1 MTHSNGR
8 RRVVVTGQGVVT
20 PLGTGVD
27 KFWAAMQRSD
37 CGIREVQSFSTE
49 DLYITIAGE
58 VPDFDPRERL
68 QSKQLLLADKFSQYA
83 GCAAQEAVTQAKLEY
98 PLKDNEAYRAACIIG
113 SGVGGLTTLEFSYK
127 MLFKENKRATHP
139 LTLLKAIGSSAS
151 AHVSI
156 EYGIKGPTFGV
167 VSACSTATHSIGLT
181 YRMIREGLVD
191 LGLAGAAEASL
202 NWGATR
208 AWQAMRVLSPD
219 GLWPFAK
226 KRNGTVLAEGAGILM
241 LEEFEHAKARGA
253 PILAEVMGFGMTADA
268 ADMVNPSIDGASTA
282 MQIALDDASLAP
294 SDIDYVNAH
303 GTATAVNDI
312 NETRAIKR
320 VFGNAANKVSISSTK
335 SMHGHCLGAGGGI
348 EAVAAIKAIGE
359 GYVPATV
366 GLDEPDPECDLD
378 YTPNTGRQ
386 REINYAMSNSFAF
399 GGLNAVIVFGRRTE
413 HDNGVEAAEGEGI
426 RHGVIDLA
434 LASRV

>member
-1 MTHSNGR
+1 M
-8 RRVVVTGQGVVT
+8 
-20 PLGTGVD
+20 
-27 KFWAAMQRSD
+27 
-37 CGIREVQSFSTE
+37 QSFSTE

-58 VPDFDPRERL
+58 VPDFDPKERL
-68 QSKQLLLADKFSQYA
+68 QSKPLMLADKYSQYA
-83 GCAAQEAVTQAKLEY
+83 GCAAQEAVAMSKLEV
-98 PLKDNEAYRAACIIG
+98 PLKDNAAYRAACIIG

-156 EYGIKGPTFGV
+156 EYAIKGPTFGV
-167 VSACSTATHSIGLT
+167 VSACSTATHAIGLT

-191 LGLAGAAEASL
+191 LGIAGAAEASL

-219 GLWPFAK
+219 GLVARSPSSATAPCWPRAP
-226 KRNGTVLAEGAGILM
+226 ASCM
-241 LEEFEHAKARGA
+241 LEEYEHAKARGA
-253 PILAEVMGFGMTADA
+253 PILAELLGYGMTADA

-282 MQIALDDASLAP
+282 MQMALDDAGLAP

-320 VFGNAANKVSISSTK
+320 VFGNAANKLSISSTK

-348 EAVAAIKAIGE
+348 EAVAAVKAIGD
-359 GYVPATV
+359 GFMPPTV

-378 YTPNTGRQ
+378 YTPNIGPQARGQLRHVELVRLRRPERRARVRPGAGLSRGPSACFPRRSLYSASSGSSPYGRLPWPWLPMPAP
-386 REINYAMSNSFAF
+386 IGS
-399 GGLNAVIVFGRRTE
+399 E
-413 HDNGVEAAEGEGI
+413 H
-426 RHGVIDLA
+426 
-434 LASRV
+434 ASR

>member
-1 MTHSNGR
+1 MTHTNGR

-20 PLGTGVD
+20 PLGTGVE
-27 KFWAAMQRSD
+27 KFWAALKNGE
-37 CGIREVQSFSTE
+37 CGIRQVQTFPTE

-58 VPDFDPRERL
+58 IPDFDPKERL
-68 QSKQLLLADKFSQYA
+68 QSKPLLLADKYSQYA
-83 GCAAQEAVTQAKLEY
+83 GCAAQEAVAQSKLEV
-98 PLKDNEAYRAACIIG
+98 PLKGQDGYRTACIIG

-139 LTLLKAIGSSAS
+139 LTLLRAIGSSAS

-156 EYGIKGPTFGV
+156 DYGITGPTFGV
-167 VSACSTATHSIGLT
+167 VSACSTATHAIGLV

-191 LGLAGAAEASL
+191 RGLAGAAEASL

-226 KRNGTVLAEGAGILM
+226 RRNGTVLAEGGGVLM
-241 LEEFEHAKARGA
+241 LEELSHAKARGA
-253 PILAEVMGFGMTADA
+253 KILAELMGYGMTADA
-268 ADMVNPSIDGASTA
+268 ADMVNPSIDGASMA
-282 MQIALDDASLAP
+282 MQMALDDAKLAP
-294 SDIDYVNAH
+294 SDIDYINAH

-320 VFGNAANKVSISSTK
+320 VFGNAANNVSISSTK
-335 SMHGHCLGAGGGI
+335 SMHGHCLGGGGAI
-348 EAVAAIKAIGE
+348 EAVASIKAIE
-359 GYVPATV
+359 EKFVPATI

-378 YTPNTGRQ
+378 YTPNVGRE
-386 REINYAMSNSFAF
+386 REVNYAMSNSFAF
-399 GGLNAVIVFGRRTE
+399 GGLNAVLVFGP
-413 HDNGVEAAEGEGI
+413 APA
-426 RHGVIDLA
+426 
-434 LASRV
+434 